1 MIAGPMTI
9 TGIGAVTG
17 YGWGIGSLWNGL
29 LSGKPAATL
38 VDGFGPTGEEN
49 AWLARIGDEG
59 DPLDGLSRFARAMRA
74 AAREAITDAKQ
85 RGWTPG
91 ARVGLLHAVV
101 VSEVEGWRDFY
112 LKDAAHRRIRDYLT
126 LMPSTPVSM
135 LMQEYDFHGPA
146 MNVSAMCSSGNA
158 ALITAKMWLDS
169 GFVDDVVFVST
180 DLSLTPEN
188 VEHFVRLGVG
198 VVDTEPLD
206 ACRPFQEGS
215 RGFPAGEA
223 AISFVLSQRSE
234 APYVRVL
241 GGDMTHD
248 AHHLTSVDPSRVHV
262 DRCVLNALHAANV
275 GTEEIGYLNAHGP
288 GTQQCDTAE
297 AGLLDEV
304 LHGKPAIYSIKPM
317 VGHCQGA
324 AAAVELAAA
333 ALGYE
338 HAIVPAPPT
347 VAPRAPAPPRWTHPV
362 ATRSIDVEDV
372 AGHGRAQ
379 LGGGAGTG
387 SVNARPTMLHLCP
400 AGGGGAQKSDPSA
413 ARSVRLSP
421 RASRAPQRRNMSHRL
436 SGASRPESFATCRI
450 RSCDGDV

>member
-1 MIAGPMTI
+1 MVGPMTI

-17 YGWGIGSLWNGL
+17 YGWGAEPLWNGL
-29 LSGKPAATL
+29 LSGKPAAKL
-38 VDGFGPTGEEN
+38 VGGFGSTGDED
-49 AWLARIGDEG
+49 AWVARIADEG
-59 DPLDGLSRFARAMRA
+59 DPLDGLSRFSRAMRG
-74 AAREAITDAKQ
+74 AAREALTDAAE
-85 RGWTPG
+85 RGWVPG

-101 VSEVEGWRDFY
+101 ISEVEGWRDFY

-158 ALITAKMWLDS
+158 GLITAKMWLDS

-198 VVDTEPLD
+198 VVDVEPLEG
-206 ACRPFQEGS
+206 CRPFQEGS

-223 AISFVLSQRSE
+223 AVAFVLSQRAE
-234 APYVRVL
+234 RPYVQML

-248 AHHLTSVDPSRVHV
+248 AHHLTSVDPARTYI
-262 DRCVLNALHAANV
+262 DQCVRNALSAAN
-275 GTEEIGYLNAHGP
+275 TSTDEIAYVNAHGP

-297 AGLLDEV
+297 AELVDEV
-304 LHGKPAIYSIKPM
+304 LHGTPRIYSIKQM

-333 ALGYE
+333 ALGYA
-338 HAIVPAPPT
+338 HGTVPAPPV
-347 VAPRAPAPPRWTHPV
+347 VAPGHPLLLDGPTPLKAGALTLKTSLGMGGHNSAVVLAPA
-362 ATRSIDVEDV
+362 A
-372 AGHGRAQ
+372 
-379 LGGGAGTG
+379 
-387 SVNARPTMLHLCP
+387 
-400 AGGGGAQKSDPSA
+400 
-413 ARSVRLSP
+413 
-421 RASRAPQRRNMSHRL
+421 
-436 SGASRPESFATCRI
+436 
-450 RSCDGDV
+450 